1 MIARTMESQY
11 LTNII
16 HIRDKNTNTL
26 VLKERCAIQKVTSMY
41 SNTKQPIFKLIIDS
55 TPISRNN
62 AYIVRFKCHTCDIEQ
77 EITLNLYMR
86 KVNKNV
92 TRCEACKNKN
102 EEKCKNHSEFMK
114 QNATNIL
121 SGTYNKVVTK
131 VKQTTLEQHIERSLT
146 DWNKEDDDFK
156 ERYYLYHL
164 TQEDYDRIRTKIVS
178 INHGK
183 ITDIENWNY
192 FPTYRIYNQTRFTPM
207 LVHKHESLVEKP
219 LYIGFKCDN
228 CDVEFIHRDLEVVK
242 NNLKILCQTCSL
254 TNRTFHLRKKTLKNG
269 EHIMWQSIPERRFI
283 EWCEEHNI
291 MIKNGPKVEYMF
303 HDKPHVY
310 RVDFE
315 LPDKKLLVEIKDNH
329 CWHKEQV
336 ESGKFQAKEIAAKN
350 WCSTNNYTFH
360 VIFPKTLQRFKDSIL
375 N

>member
-16 HIRDKNTNTL
+16 HIRDKNTNAL
-26 VLKERCAIQKVTSMY
+26 VLKDQCTIQKITSMY

-121 SGTYNKVVTK
+121 SGTYNKVLTK
-131 VKQTTLEQHIERSLT
+131 VKQTTLEQHIEKSLT
-146 DWNKEDDDFK
+146 DWNEEDDDFK

-164 TQEDYDRIRTKIVS
+164 TQQDYDRIRTKIVS

-219 LYIGFKCDN
+219 LYIAFKCDN

-291 MIKNGPKVEYMF
+291 MIKNGPKVEYIF
-303 HDKPHVY
+303 HEKPHMY

-336 ESGKFQAKEIAAKN
+336 ESGKFQAKETAAKN

>member
-1 MIARTMESQY
+1 MIAGTMESQY

-26 VLKERCAIQKVTSMY
+26 VSKDRCDIQKITSMY
-41 SNTKQPIFKLIIDS
+41 SNTKQPIFKLIIDT

-62 AYIVRFKCHTCDIEQ
+62 SYLVRFKCNTCNIEQ

-86 KVNKNV
+86 KVNKNI

-207 LVHKHESLVEKP
+207 LVHKNESLVEKP
-219 LYIGFKCDN
+219 LYVTFKCDN
-228 CDVEFIHRDLEVVK
+228 CDVEFVHRDLEVVK

-254 TNRTFHLRKKTLKNG
+254 TNKIFHLRKKTLKNG
-269 EHIMWQSIPERRFI
+269 KHIMWQSIPERRFI

-291 MIKNGPKVEYMF
+291 TIQNGPKLEYMF
-303 HDKPHVY
+303 REKSHTYK
-310 RVDFE
+310 VDFE
-315 LPDKKLLVEIKDNH
+315 LPNKRLLVEIKDNH
-329 CWHKEQV
+329 CWHKEQIK
-336 ESGKFQAKEIAAKN
+336 SGKFQAKEMAAKN
-350 WCSTNNYTFH
+350 WCLTNNYTFH
-360 VIFPKTLQRFKDSIL
+360 VIFPKTLQHFKDSII